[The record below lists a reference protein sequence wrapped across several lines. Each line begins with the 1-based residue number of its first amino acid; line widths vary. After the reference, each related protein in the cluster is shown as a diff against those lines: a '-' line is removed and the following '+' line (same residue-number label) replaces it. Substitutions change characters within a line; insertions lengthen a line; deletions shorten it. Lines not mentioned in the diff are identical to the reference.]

1 MKSLTTTQYTRLRAI
16 YLRTA
21 RAYRL
26 GSVWGPSDF
35 AKLRTEQARLV
46 ALRRVARA

>member
-1 MKSLTTTQYTRLRAI
+1 MNINLTQYRSLRRI

-26 GSVWGPSDF
+26 GSVWGP
-35 AKLRTEQARLV
+35 AEPTKLRDEQKRLA
-46 ALRRVARA
+46 ALRVAVRA